1 VLADAA
7 AGRFPP
13 PDGVVEVL
21 GAPLGPVDAVVG
33 FTAHHL
39 VAADVDPDWVG
50 AAFAVDDLGAPMRAE
65 FLARLGERLGT
76 TPGMLDVVL
85 VAFGDKRRSELVPDG
100 EGGRLAHPR
109 VARARRYRRD
119 VRCFEDRRGGLLTLG
134 HGLTGRVEV
143 SIEVDEK
150 DRGRG
155 RGLALARAALGI
167 VHPGEAVFAQVS
179 PGNVASLRCFLA
191 AGYRPVGAEVLFLRT
206 ARRRLD
212 NWPAATA
219 LEGPRVALE
228 PLTVSHAEEMAPL
241 LDDPELYGFIGGQP
255 LTIEELRHRYQRQ
268 ATGRSADGN
277 QRWCNWIVRRRH
289 DARAVGTVQ
298 ATIAGDGHDLTA
310 EVAWVIARGYQRNG
324 YAREAAQVMI
334 EWLLDRGADS
344 VVAHI
349 HPQHHA
355 SMAVARALGLTATT
369 TVFDGEIRWEM

>member
-1 VLADAA
+1 MLAHAA

-13 PDGVVEVL
+13 TDGVIEVL
-21 GAPLGPVDAVVG
+21 AALPGPVDAVVG
-33 FTAHHL
+33 FTAHHP

-50 AAFAVDDLGAPMRAE
+50 AALAVDDLGAPMRAV
-65 FLARLGERLGT
+65 FLAQFGERLGT
-76 TPGMLDVVL
+76 MLDVVL
-85 VAFGDKRRSELVPDG
+85 AAFGDRRRSELVS
-100 EGGRLAHPR
+100 EGGDGRLVHPR
-109 VARARRYRRD
+109 VVRARRYRRD
-119 VRCFEDRRGGLLTLG
+119 VRCFEDGRGGLLTLG
-134 HGLTGRVEV
+134 HGLAGRVEV

-155 RGLALARAALGI
+155 QGPALARAALGI
-167 VHPGEAVFAQVS
+167 VDPGEAVFAQVS

-191 AGYRPVGAEVLFLRT
+191 AGYCPIGAEVLFLRT

-219 LEGPRVALE
+219 LEGPRLALE
-228 PLTVSHAEEMAPL
+228 PLAVSHAEEMAPL
-241 LDDPELYGFIGGQP
+241 LDDTELHVFIGGQP
-255 LTIEELRHRYQRQ
+255 ATVEELRHRYQRQ
-268 ATGRSADGN
+268 AAGRSADGN

>member
-268 ATGRSADGN
+268 ADGRSADGR

-289 DARAVGTVQ
+289 DDRAVGTVQ
-298 ATIAGDGHDLTA
+298 ATIAGDGDDITA
-310 EVAWVIARGYQRNG
+310 EVAWVIARGSQRNG

-334 EWLLDRGADS
+334 AWLYGCGAGS
-344 VVAHI
+344 IVAHI
-349 HPQHHA
+349 HPQHQA
-355 SMAVARALGLTATT
+355 SMAIARALGLVATT
-369 TVFDGEIRWEM
+369 TTLDGEVRWET